1 MDGDRRDH
9 RQSVGELEVPAADST
24 LQDLS
29 HHLDQLNNSSVLPIR
44 SVRDCEL
51 NKRYRVVSF
60 STKIT
65 QFGERVVLI
74 LATPEAN
81 GRESWFQY
89 YLPNSFTTK
98 VDELI
103 NLRKSS
109 SKHQLMFYIAEIRFN
124 KNVVSPLC
132 RFEIVNNSDGND
144 SQEAPARRHRLK
156 LLTSSLHFLHSFIIL
171 LSAISAVHQFEGR
184 IEVFHGIVKL
194 VHFTFVVHRSL
205 INRQTCI
212 KK

>member
-29 HHLDQLNNSSVLPIR
+29 HHLDQLNNSSILPIR
-44 SVRDCEL
+44 SFRDCEL

-74 LATPEAN
+74 LATTTETD

-109 SKHQLMFYIAEIRFN
+109 SKHQLLFYIAEIRFN

-132 RFEIVNNSDGND
+132 RFEIVNNSDGNVY
-144 SQEAPARRHRLK
+144 QK
-156 LLTSSLHFLHSFIIL
+156 
-171 LSAISAVHQFEGR
+171 VM
-184 IEVFHGIVKL
+184 
-194 VHFTFVVHRSL
+194 
-205 INRQTCI
+205 
-212 KK
+212 